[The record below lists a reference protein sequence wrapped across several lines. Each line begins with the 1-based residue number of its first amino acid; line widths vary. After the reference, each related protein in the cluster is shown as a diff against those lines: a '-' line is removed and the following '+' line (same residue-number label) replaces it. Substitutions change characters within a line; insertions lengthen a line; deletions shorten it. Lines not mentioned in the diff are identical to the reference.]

1 MYLDRPKDEKLFILD
16 FNKEDFERIEKGHNL
31 LELIKAKTLAL
42 QTDTKFE
49 HLITLHPVQSD

>member
-1 MYLDRPKDEKLFILD
+1 MDRPKDEKLFILD